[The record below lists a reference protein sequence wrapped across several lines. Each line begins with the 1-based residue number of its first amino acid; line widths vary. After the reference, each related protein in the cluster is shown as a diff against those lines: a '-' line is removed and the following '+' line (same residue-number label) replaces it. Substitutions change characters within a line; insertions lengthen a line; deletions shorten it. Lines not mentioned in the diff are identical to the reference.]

1 MECLEWLPTVSTSLA
16 EKSVY
21 PRRRVWHR
29 RRLRAVRRL
38 SLRGR
43 RVPDLVRHVPDLRR
57 RRAGA
62 PARTTGAPGCAS
74 AIGRASHAPSSH
86 VSVHHRD

>member
-21 PRRRVWHR
+21 PTSRRRVWDR

-38 SLRGR
+38 PPRGR
-43 RVPDLVRHVPDLRR
+43 RVPRLVRHVPDLRR

-62 PARTTGAPGCAS
+62 PAPSTNVHGRIA
-74 AIGRASHAPSSH
+74 AILER
-86 VSVHHRD
+86 